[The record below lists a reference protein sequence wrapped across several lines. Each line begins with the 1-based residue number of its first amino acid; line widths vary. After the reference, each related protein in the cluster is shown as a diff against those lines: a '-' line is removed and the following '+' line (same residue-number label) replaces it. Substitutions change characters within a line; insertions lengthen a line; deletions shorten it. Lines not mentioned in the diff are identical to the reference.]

1 MKVELTRFDMQ
12 NQVIQRRIAEALAR
26 IADLLEK
33 LWARNTDDLLVR
45 AYTLGFNTARGIE
58 GDADPRVIKKTF
70 DRELDKFLKK
80 NNVRP

>member
-1 MKVELTRFDMQ
+1 MELTRFDMQ

-45 AYTLGFNTARGIE
+45 AYTHGFNTARGIE
-58 GDADPRVIKKTF
+58 GDADASVIKKTF